1 MRNIPRDRSG
11 FYNPRYSRATSNN
24 NNNNNITMLR
34 DYGPDPFVVNIE
46 EVTERNNNFRTA
58 LWTGDNL
65 QVTLMSLNPGE
76 DIGMEIHPETDQFL
90 RIEEGSGIVRM
101 GKNRNNLN
109 YQRQFEDGYAILIPA
124 GTWHNIINTGNE
136 PIKIYSIYSPPKHP
150 FGTVH
155 VTKADA
161 QAAEK

>member
-11 FYNPRYSRATSNN
+11 FYNPRYSRATS

-58 LWTGDNL
+58 LWTGENL

-124 GTWHNIINTGNE
+124 GTWHNVINTGNE
-136 PIKIYSIYSPPKHP
+136 PIKLYSIYSPPKHP

-161 QAAEK
+161 EAAK

>member
-11 FYNPRYSRATSNN
+11 FYNPRYSGATSNN
-24 NNNNNITMLR
+24 NYIMLR

-58 LWTGDNL
+58 LWTGENL
-65 QVTLMSLNPGE
+65 QVTLMSLKPGE

-155 VTKADA
+155 VTKAEA
-161 QAAEK
+161 EAAEK

>member
-11 FYNPRYSRATSNN
+11 FYNPRYSRATS
-24 NNNNNITMLR
+24 NNNNITMLR

-58 LWTGDNL
+58 LWTGENL

-90 RIEEGSGIVRM
+90 RVEQGSGIVRM

-136 PIKIYSIYSPPKHP
+136 PIKIYSIYAPPKHP

>member
-11 FYNPRYSRATSNN
+11 FYNPRYSRATS

-58 LWTGDNL
+58 LWTGENL

-124 GTWHNIINTGNE
+124 GTWHNVINTGNE
-136 PIKIYSIYSPPKHP
+136 PIKLYSIYSPPKHP

-155 VTKADA
+155 VSKADA
-161 QAAEK
+161 EAAK